1 MQVRYG
7 RGPPLVLA
15 DAPVR
20 RPFSAHERVFGV
32 TQPFRSVAVFGA
44 GAWGTALAQ
53 VAASAGR
60 ETTLWALEPDVVAG
74 VNGAHENAPYL
85 PGLPL
90 HPKLRATGD
99 MAEAAK
105 AELYLL
111 APPAQHMRAVLK
123 ALRPRLKAG
132 APIVLCA
139 KGVERGSLALM
150 TDVLAAEIPEATPA
164 VLSGPG
170 FAKDVARGL
179 PTATTIAS
187 PDAALA
193 QRVVA
198 TIGLPTFRPY
208 VADDLIGAEIGGAVK
223 NVIAIACGVAEG
235 RKLGDGARAA
245 LITRGF
251 AELMRLGLAMGA
263 KAETLSGLCGLGDLV
278 LTCAS
283 LTSRNTSLGA
293 ALGEG
298 RKLAD
303 ILAERR
309 SVAEGAE
316 SAPAVIALARK
327 HGVDMP
333 ICAAVDD
340 LVAERV
346 SVDDAITALLSRP
359 FKAESA

>member
-1 MQVRYG
+1 VNGAY
-7 RGPPLVLA
+7 
-15 DAPVR
+15 
-20 RPFSAHERVFGV
+20 
-32 TQPFRSVAVFGA
+32 RSVAVLGA

-53 VAASAGR
+53 VAAAAGR
-60 ETTLWALEPDVVAG
+60 EVTLWAREPDVVEG
-74 VNGAHENAPYL
+74 VNTAHENPLFL
-85 PGLPL
+85 PGIALNA
-90 HPKLRATGD
+90 KVGATGLIE
-99 MAEAAK
+99 EAAK
-105 AELYLL
+105 ADLIL
-111 APPAQHMRAVLK
+111 AVPPAQHMRAVLRS
-123 ALRPRLKAG
+123 LRPHLQPG
-132 APIVLCA
+132 APLVLCA

-150 TDVLAAEIPEATPA
+150 TDVLAEEIPEVIPA

-187 PDAALA
+187 TDPALA
-193 QRVVA
+193 QRIVA

-208 VADDLIGAEIGGAVK
+208 FADDLIGAEIGGAVK

-251 AELMRLGLAMGA
+251 AELTRLGLAMGA

-298 RKLAD
+298 RKLKE

-309 SVAEGAE
+309 SVAEGME
-316 SAPAVIALARK
+316 SAPAVVALAAK
-327 HGVDMP
+327 YNVEMP
-333 ICAAVDD
+333 ICSAVDAI
-340 LVAERV
+340 VGERIGI
-346 SVDDAITALLSRP
+346 DEAITALLSRP

>member
-1 MQVRYG
+1 MTHPYQN
-7 RGPPLVLA
+7 
-15 DAPVR
+15 
-20 RPFSAHERVFGV
+20 
-32 TQPFRSVAVFGA
+32 VAVLGA

-53 VAASAGR
+53 VAAAAGR
-60 ETTLWALEPDVVAG
+60 NVRIWAREPEVVDG
-74 VNGAHENAPYL
+74 INQAHENPLFL

-90 HPKLRATGD
+90 SPGVLATAD
-99 MAEAAK
+99 LAEAAK
-105 AELYLL
+105 ADLIL
-111 APPAQHMRAVLK
+111 AVPPAQHMRSVLRS
-123 ALRPRLKAG
+123 LRPHLQPG

-150 TDVLAAEIPEATPA
+150 TDVLKEELPDVGPA

-193 QRVVA
+193 QRIVA

-208 VADDLIGAEIGGAVK
+208 FADDLIGAEIGGAVK

-251 AELMRLGLAMGA
+251 AELTRLGLAMGA

-298 RKLAD
+298 RALKD

-309 SVAEGAE
+309 SVAEGME
-316 SAPAVIALARK
+316 SAPAVVALAAK
-327 HGVDMP
+327 YKVEMP
-333 ICAAVDD
+333 ICQAVDAI
-340 LVAERV
+340 VGERI
-346 SVDDAITALLSRP
+346 SIDEAIVALLSRP
-359 FKAESA
+359 FKAEGV

>member
-1 MQVRYG
+1 M
-7 RGPPLVLA
+7 
-15 DAPVR
+15 
-20 RPFSAHERVFGV
+20 
-32 TQPFRSVAVFGA
+32 
-44 GAWGTALAQ
+44 
-53 VAASAGR
+53 
-60 ETTLWALEPDVVAG
+60 
-74 VNGAHENAPYL
+74 
-85 PGLPL
+85 
-90 HPKLRATGD
+90 
-99 MAEAAK
+99 
-105 AELYLL
+105 
-111 APPAQHMRAVLK
+111 
-123 ALRPRLKAG
+123 
-132 APIVLCA
+132 LCA

-150 TDVLAAEIPEATPA
+150 TDVLAEELPDVGPA

-179 PTATTIAS
+179 PTATTNAS
-187 PDAALA
+187 PDQPLA
-193 QRVVA
+193 QRIVA

-251 AELMRLGLAMGA
+251 AELTRLGLAMGA

-298 RKLAD
+298 RKLKD

-309 SVAEGAE
+309 SVAEGME
-316 SAPAVIALARK
+316 SAPAVVALAAK
-327 HGVDMP
+327 HNVEMP
-333 ICAAVDD
+333 ICAAVDAIVND
-340 LVAERV
+340 RIG
-346 SVDDAITALLSRP
+346 VDEAITALLSRP

>member
-1 MQVRYG
+1 M
-7 RGPPLVLA
+7 
-15 DAPVR
+15 
-20 RPFSAHERVFGV
+20 
-32 TQPFRSVAVFGA
+32 TQPYQNVTVLGA

-53 VAASAGR
+53 VAAAAGR
-60 ETTLWALEPDVVAG
+60 NVLIWAREDEVVQG
-74 VNGAHENAPYL
+74 INHAHENTLFL
-85 PGLPL
+85 PGQ
-90 HPKLRATGD
+90 KLNPAVRATAD
-99 MAEAAK
+99 IAEAAK
-105 AELYLL
+105 ADLIL
-111 APPAQHMRAVLK
+111 AVPPAQHMRSVLRS
-123 ALRPRLKAG
+123 ARPHLQLG
-132 APIVLCA
+132 APLVLCA
-139 KGVERGSLALM
+139 KGIERGSLALM
-150 TDVLAAEIPEATPA
+150 TGVLKEELPDVGPA

-193 QRVVA
+193 QRIVA

-208 VADDLIGAEIGGAVK
+208 FADDLIGAEIGGAVK

-251 AELMRLGLAMGA
+251 AELTRLGLAMGA

-298 RKLAD
+298 RALKD

-309 SVAEGAE
+309 SVAEGME
-316 SAPAVIALARK
+316 SAPAVVALAAK
-327 HGVDMP
+327 YKVEMP
-333 ICAAVDD
+333 ICQAVDAI
-340 LVAERV
+340 VGERI
-346 SVDDAITALLSRP
+346 SIDDAITALLSRP
-359 FKAESA
+359 FKAEGV

>member
-1 MQVRYG
+1 
-7 RGPPLVLA
+7 L
-15 DAPVR
+15 
-20 RPFSAHERVFGV
+20 S
-32 TQPFRSVAVFGA
+32 QPFETVAVVGG

-53 VAASAGR
+53 VAAAAKRGV
-60 ETTLWALEPDVVAG
+60 TLWAREPEVVEG
-74 VNGAHENAPYL
+74 VNHTRENPLFL
-85 PGLPL
+85 PGIRLNPVI
-90 HPKLRATGD
+90 RATS
-99 MAEAAK
+99 EYE
-105 AELYLL
+105 ELASADLVL
-111 APPAQHMRAVLK
+111 AVPPAQHMRATLK
-123 ALRPRLKAG
+123 ALGPHLA
-132 APIVLCA
+132 AHIPIVLCA
-139 KGVERGSLALM
+139 KGVERGTLALM
-150 TDVLAAEIPEATPA
+150 TDVLAEEMPDRTPA

-187 PDAALA
+187 PDQQLA
-193 QRVVA
+193 QRIVA

-251 AELMRLGLAMGA
+251 AELTRLGLAMGA

-298 RKLAD
+298 RALKD

-309 SVAEGAE
+309 SVAEGME
-316 SAPAVIALARK
+316 SAPAVVALAAK
-327 HGVDMP
+327 FNVEMP
-333 ICAAVDD
+333 ISTAVEAI
-340 LVAERV
+340 VTERI
-346 SVDDAITALLSRP
+346 SIDDAITALLSRP
-359 FKAESA
+359 FKAEGV

>member
-1 MQVRYG
+1 MSAPFQSVS
-7 RGPPLVLA
+7 VL
-15 DAPVR
+15 
-20 RPFSAHERVFGV
+20 
-32 TQPFRSVAVFGA
+32 GA

-53 VAASAGR
+53 VAAAAGR
-60 ETTLWALEPDVVAG
+60 RVVIWAREAEVVEA
-74 VNGAHENAPYL
+74 VNRAHENPLFL
-85 PGLPL
+85 PGIALNSTV
-90 HPKLRATGD
+90 RATGGLE
-99 MAEAAK
+99 EAAQ
-105 AELYLL
+105 ADLILA
-111 APPAQHMRAVLK
+111 APPAQHMRAVLRS
-123 ALRPRLKAG
+123 LRPHLKPG
-132 APIVLCA
+132 APLVLCA

-150 TDVLAAEIPEATPA
+150 TDVLADEIPDVGPA

-187 PDAALA
+187 PDKALA
-193 QRVVA
+193 QRIVA

-251 AELMRLGLAMGA
+251 AELTRLGLAMGA

-283 LTSRNTSLGA
+283 MNSRNTSLGA

-298 RKLAD
+298 RKLRD

-316 SAPAVIALARK
+316 SAPAVVALAARHK
-327 HGVDMP
+327 VEMP
-333 ICAAVDD
+333 ICAAVDAI
-340 LVAERV
+340 VAERI
-346 SVDDAITALLSRP
+346 SIDEAIFALLSRP
-359 FKAESA
+359 FRAEGA

>member
-1 MQVRYG
+1 MN
-7 RGPPLVLA
+7 
-15 DAPVR
+15 DAYR
-20 RPFSAHERVFGV
+20 
-32 TQPFRSVAVFGA
+32 TVAVLGA

-53 VAASAGR
+53 VAAAAGR
-60 ETTLWALEPDVVAG
+60 EVTLWAREPEVVEG
-74 VNGAHENAPYL
+74 VNAAHENPLFL
-85 PGLPL
+85 PGIALNA
-90 HPKLRATGD
+90 KVGATSSIE
-99 MAEAAK
+99 EAAK
-105 AELYLL
+105 AELIL
-111 APPAQHMRAVLK
+111 AVPPAQHMRAVLRS
-123 ALRPRLKAG
+123 LRPHLKPG
-132 APIVLCA
+132 APLVLCA

-150 TDVLAAEIPEATPA
+150 TDVLAEEIPEVVPA

-187 PDAALA
+187 PDPELA
-193 QRVVA
+193 QRIVA

-208 VADDLIGAEIGGAVK
+208 FANDLIGAEIGGAVK

-251 AELMRLGLAMGA
+251 AELTRLGLAMGA

-298 RKLAD
+298 RKLKD

-309 SVAEGAE
+309 SVAEGME
-316 SAPAVIALARK
+316 SAPAVVALAAK
-327 HGVDMP
+327 YNVEMP
-333 ICAAVDD
+333 ICAAVDAI
-340 LVAERV
+340 VGERIGI
-346 SVDDAITALLSRP
+346 DEAITALLSRP

>member
-1 MQVRYG
+1 M
-7 RGPPLVLA
+7 
-15 DAPVR
+15 
-20 RPFSAHERVFGV
+20 
-32 TQPFRSVAVFGA
+32 TQPYQSVAVLGA

-53 VAASAGR
+53 VAAAAGR
-60 ETTLWALEPDVVAG
+60 DVLIWAREGEVVQGINEAQ
-74 VNGAHENAPYL
+74 ENPLFL
-85 PGLPL
+85 PGIPL
-90 HPKLRATGD
+90 SPKVRATAD
-99 MAEAAK
+99 IADAAK
-105 AELYLL
+105 AELIL
-111 APPAQHMRAVLK
+111 AVPPAQHMRGVLRS
-123 ALRPRLKAG
+123 LRPHLKPG
-132 APIVLCA
+132 APLVLCA
-139 KGVERGSLALM
+139 KGVERGTLALM
-150 TDVLAAEIPEATPA
+150 TDVLAEEVPDVGPA

-193 QRVVA
+193 QRIVA

-208 VADDLIGAEIGGAVK
+208 VADDLVGAEIGGAVK

-251 AELMRLGLAMGA
+251 AELTRLGLAMGA

-283 LTSRNTSLGA
+283 MTSRNTSLGA

-298 RKLAD
+298 RKLKE

-309 SVAEGAE
+309 SVAEGME
-316 SAPAVIALARK
+316 SAPAVVALAAK
-327 HGVDMP
+327 YKVEMP
-333 ICAAVDD
+333 ICAAVHEI
-340 LVAERV
+340 LLERI
-346 SVDDAITALLSRP
+346 DIDQAIVALLSRP
-359 FKAESA
+359 FKAEGV

>member
-1 MQVRYG
+1 MT
-7 RGPPLVLA
+7 GP
-15 DAPVR
+15 
-20 RPFSAHERVFGV
+20 F
-32 TQPFRSVAVFGA
+32 QSVAVLGA

-53 VAASAGR
+53 VAAAAGR
-60 ETTLWALEPDVVAG
+60 NVTLWAREAEVVEA
-74 VNGAHENAPYL
+74 VNAAHENTPFL
-85 PGLPL
+85 PGIPL
-90 HPKLRATGD
+90 HQSVRATSD
-99 MAEAAK
+99 VAEAAK
-105 AELYLL
+105 SELIL
-111 APPAQHMRAVLK
+111 AVPPAQHMRAVLRQ
-123 ALRPRLKAG
+123 LRPHLRPG
-132 APIVLCA
+132 APLVLCA
-139 KGVERGSLALM
+139 KGVERGTLALM
-150 TDVLAAEIPEATPA
+150 TDVLAEELPGVGPA

-187 PDAALA
+187 PDTALA
-193 QRVVA
+193 QRIVA

-208 VADDLIGAEIGGAVK
+208 VADDLVGAEIGGAVK

-251 AELMRLGLAMGA
+251 AELTRLGLAMGA

-309 SVAEGAE
+309 SVAEGME
-316 SAPAVIALARK
+316 SAPAVVALAAK
-327 HGVDMP
+327 HNVEMP
-333 ICAAVDD
+333 ICEAVNAI
-340 LVAERV
+340 VSERIGI
-346 SVDDAITALLSRP
+346 DEAIVALLSRP

>member
-1 MQVRYG
+1 MK
-7 RGPPLVLA
+7 
-15 DAPVR
+15 D
-20 RPFSAHERVFGV
+20 SALTKAFV
-32 TQPFRSVAVFGA
+32 TVAVLGG

-53 VAASAGR
+53 VAAAAGR
-60 ETTLWALEPDVVAG
+60 TVTIWALEPEVVTAI
-74 VNGAHENAPYL
+74 NAAHENVAFL
-85 PGLPL
+85 PGVSL
-90 HPKLRATGD
+90 HPAITATAALADAARAD
-99 MAEAAK
+99 LILA
-105 AELYLL
+105 

-123 ALRPRLKAG
+123 ALKPHLG
-132 APIVLCA
+132 ANPAIALCA

-150 TDVLAAEIPEATPA
+150 TEVLAQELPGVTPA

-193 QRVVA
+193 QRIV
-198 TIGLPTFRPY
+198 TSIGLPTFRPY

-235 RKLGDGARAA
+235 RRLGDGARAA

-251 AELMRLGLAMGA
+251 AELVRLGLAMGA
-263 KAETLSGLCGLGDLV
+263 KAETLNGLCGLGDLV

-283 LTSRNTSLGA
+283 LSSRNTSLGA

-298 RKLAD
+298 RALSD
-303 ILAERR
+303 ILGERR

-316 SAPAVIALARK
+316 SAPAIVALAKK
-327 HGVDMP
+327 HGVEMP

-340 LVAERV
+340 ILAGRI
-346 SVDDAITALLSRP
+346 DIDNAIKALLSRP
-359 FKAESA
+359 FKAEGA